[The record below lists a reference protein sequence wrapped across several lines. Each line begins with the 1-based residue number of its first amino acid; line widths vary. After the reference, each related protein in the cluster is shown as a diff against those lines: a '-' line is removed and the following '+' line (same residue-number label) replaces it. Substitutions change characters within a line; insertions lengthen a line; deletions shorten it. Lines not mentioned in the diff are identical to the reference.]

1 MLKTVQLINTS
12 AFGNGT
18 VTQVQGNGTVN
29 GITLTGNVTSSGN
42 ITLGGTLGSI
52 ANSQLS
58 NSSVTIGNTSVSL
71 GSTVTSFG
79 NVTLTNA
86 TISSLSTPITTTEGG
101 TGQTSYAVG
110 DLPYYASGSA
120 LSKLGIGTSG
130 YVLQSNGSA
139 PTWVNQSTL
148 SVGTATNATN
158 TAITDNTSSSATWY
172 PTIVSATTGNLPQT
186 TSSTKLSF
194 VPSTGTLTATSYGGA
209 WAGSTIGTTY
219 GGTGQTS
226 FTANGVMYA
235 SSTSALATGSSFVFD
250 GTNVGIGTN
259 SPSTFGKL
267 SVKDGTINIVSDSVS
282 KRISFWSQGNG
293 NSENA
298 YIQST
303 NDGGT
308 TNTGEIIFAT
318 KNVAATLAECAR
330 FTAQGLFKCVG
341 VYNNTVGATNRA
353 VFVDNTGVVGY
364 IASIKKAKINIQ
376 DLTDTNWLYDLNPVT
391 FYYRKKDKD
400 NEYTDETDGNIQYG
414 MIAEDVEKVRPDLC
428 VYDEIDGKQELRG
441 IEYSKLIPILLKEIQ
456 NLKQEFDLYKTT
468 HL

>member
-1 MLKTVQLINTS
+1 M
-12 AFGNGT
+12 
-18 VTQVQGNGTVN
+18 
-29 GITLTGNVTSSGN
+29 
-42 ITLGGTLGSI
+42 
-52 ANSQLS
+52 
-58 NSSVTIGNTSVSL
+58 
-71 GSTVTSFG
+71 
-79 NVTLTNA
+79 TNK
-86 TISSLSTPITTTEGG
+86 TISALSSASTIVGTEVLPIVQSSATVKVSVANLTSGLGTIIATKGG
-101 TGQTSYAVG
+101 TGQTSYSVG
-110 DLPYYASGSA
+110 DIIYSDTTTTLA
-120 LSKLGIGTSG
+120 KLGIGAAN
-130 YVLQSNGSA
+130 YVLTSSGTVPQYVA
-139 PTWVNQSTL
+139 QSTL
-148 SVGTATNATN
+148 SVGSATNATN

-172 PTIVSATTGNLPQT
+172 PTIVSATTGNLPQN

-194 VPSTGTLTATSYGGA
+194 VPSTGKLTATSYGGA